1 MSAHADI
8 LVPLALLLALMFSA
22 FFSGVETGLISL
34 NRIALRRKEEK
45 GDRRAIILGK
55 LLENPERLLATILV
69 GNNLVNVTATLLFLL
84 LASRIWGPER
94 AKLLTPLLLTPLLLI
109 LGEIVPK
116 TLFRHKADTLTPFFA
131 RLLQGVHRLLSP
143 SVTILTNVTGG
154 MTGFLGGDVKRSP
167 FMTRE
172 DIRLLFV
179 EGEKGGA
186 IEKDERE
193 LIHGVIDFA
202 AATVHE
208 VMVPR
213 IDIVAVRNDA
223 TWEEACETFEKY
235 GYSRLPVYEDEID
248 KIVGMMYIFDLMRKG
263 IPSDES
269 SIKEFIREIPF
280 VPESKKIEDLLQ
292 EFRDDHAFIA
302 VVVDEYGGTAG
313 LVTLEDLI
321 EEIFGEIRD
330 EYEVEERP
338 KVRRRK
344 GAIVLSARM
353 HTDEAEELLG
363 IKFPEGEYET
373 VGGFVLEQLER
384 IPRRGESFQY
394 DKYQV
399 TILEAT
405 ERAVT
410 RVRFA
415 QGWGPG
421 MSPDKK

>member
-45 GDRRAIILGK
+45 GDRRAVILGK
-55 LLENPERLLATILV
+55 LLKNPERLLATILV

-154 MTGFLGGDVKRSP
+154 MTGFLGGDEKRSP

>member
-55 LLENPERLLATILV
+55 LLKNPERLLATILV
-69 GNNLVNVTATLLFLL
+69 GNNLVNVTATLLFLM

-154 MTGFLGGDVKRSP
+154 MTGFLGGDEKRSP

>member
-45 GDRRAIILGK
+45 GDRRAVILGK
-55 LLENPERLLATILV
+55 LLKNPERLLATILV
-69 GNNLVNVTATLLFLL
+69 GNNLVNVTATLLFLM